1 MVRRTTHACLWD
13 TASLL
18 QLWEVE
24 LVIDIS
30 ATHTAVLHR
39 KDASGKQHCAVYHI
53 LNISKY
59 SSYPVKVSGES

>member
-1 MVRRTTHACLWD
+1 MVRRRTHACLWD

-18 QLWEVE
+18 ELWEVE

-39 KDASGKQHCAVYHI
+39 KDADRETALCRVP
-53 LNISKY
+53 Y
-59 SSYPVKVSGES
+59 SQNL